1 MALLPATRTGLTQYT
16 AGTDPHPG
24 RVKFNEQIAL
34 LDSIVALGYQG
45 TPGARP
51 VAGKAA
57 RFFWDETA
65 KRLAW
70 DDGTAWQDLNP
81 NGGGG
86 AGRALVLGGNGA
98 EGISDRAA
106 RADHTH
112 PLPMASSTV
121 NGAMD
126 KADKAKLDAAT
137 DAATNGT
144 LMRRDSSGRASVTTP
159 TAAGH
164 ATPKSYVDGLISN
177 TAAYV
182 DESTREI
189 SSVVTSTTR
198 PPSPVI
204 NQEIYETDTKRT
216 RRWNGE
222 RWECIRQPHTLY
234 TPQFSGFTY
243 LGAGYTVGGS
253 YEVIAPRMVRCNMW
267 LKGGDG
273 ASMGTGRLG
282 ITLPFTAS
290 GYPQQFGQGSNLVSG
305 PSGPLRALW
314 CATGGGATGVEM
326 WAWPD
331 VGIASGAMRTPGEMG
346 YPFQG
351 GSEIHM
357 NITYETDNI

>member
-24 RVKFNEQIAL
+24 RVKFNEQVAL

-45 TPGARP
+45 TPAARP

-57 RFFWDETA
+57 RFFWDENA

-98 EGISDRAA
+98 EGSSDRAA

-121 NGAMD
+121 NGAMAA
-126 KADKAKLDAAT
+126 ADKAKLDAAT
-137 DAATNGT
+137 DAATAGA
-144 LMRRDSSGRASVTTP
+144 LAKRDSSGRLSISTP
-159 TAAGH
+159 TAAGN
-164 ATPKSYVDGLISN
+164 ATTKSYVDGLVGQ
-177 TAAYV
+177 TATYV
-182 DESTREI
+182 DDSVREI

-198 PPSPVI
+198 PPNPAI
-204 NQEIYETDTKRT
+204 NQYIYETDTKRT
-216 RRWNGE
+216 RRWDGE
-222 RWECIRQPHTLY
+222 RWVCTAQPHTLF
-234 TPQFSGFTY
+234 TPQWQGFTY

-253 YEVIAPRMVRCNMW
+253 YTVISERMVRCNMW
-267 LKGGDG
+267 LRGGDG
-273 ASMGTGRLG
+273 ASMGTGRLAV
-282 ITLPFTAS
+282 TLPFAVA
-290 GYPQQFGQGSNLVSG
+290 GYPQQFGIGSSLITG
-305 PSGPLRALW
+305 PSGPLRQILG
-314 CATGGGATGVEM
+314 ATGGGATAVEL

-331 VGIASGAMRTPGEMG
+331 VSDAQAAMRTPGQMG

-351 GSEIHM
+351 GSEFHF
-357 NITYETDNI
+357 NFTYETDNI